1 MHSLTLLFVYLYLL
15 RHATCFSNL
24 FTINLLMVIVMVV
37 FPFSIENN
45 YLFSPP
51 FNIFQSSFAKNKF
64 DQKFKIPLWK
74 YFLSQ
79 FSSATTRR
87 PATTTR
93 RSSPRLN
100 TTPNLKTQLACVNRC
115 RQIAGNNVRTCTD
128 RCNADQNSF

>member
-1 MHSLTLLFVYLYLL
+1 
-15 RHATCFSNL
+15 
-24 FTINLLMVIVMVV
+24 MVIVMVV
-37 FPFSIENN
+37 FPFSTENN
-45 YLFSPP
+45 YFTLLLT
-51 FNIFQSSFAKNKF
+51 IFIKF
-64 DQKFKIPLWK
+64 FQKQI
-74 YFLSQ
+74 LSQ
-79 FSSATTRR
+79 IQDPSLNFFLTQSSSATTRR

>member
-1 MHSLTLLFVYLYLL
+1 MHSLTLLYVYLYLL
-15 RHATCFSNL
+15 RHATCFRNL

-37 FPFSIENN
+37 FPFSSENN
-45 YLFSPP
+45 YFTLLLT
-51 FNIFQSSFAKNKF
+51 IFIKF
-64 DQKFKIPLWK
+64 CQKK
-74 YFLSQ
+74 FLSQIQDPSLKFFLTQ
-79 FSSATTRR
+79 FSSATPRR

-100 TTPNLKTQLACVNRC
+100 TTANLKTQLACVNRC